1 MFGYIVPDKPNMY
14 MKDYSL
20 YRAFYCS
27 ICKYTG
33 KKFGQLMRFNTN
45 YDITFIAILLHNI
58 LDEKVELNSEICVLN
73 PLVKKSV
80 VKPNRLIEKSV
91 NLNLLLLD
99 YKLSD
104 DIIDTGR
111 IRKKLIK
118 FLIRRKVRKAARACP
133 EIHQR
138 IIQAIKEQIQ
148 VESAKTASVD
158 KAAHPFASMMKD
170 IIKILTADKYDDYIG
185 NIIYQLARFIYI
197 SDAYDDFEKDIS
209 NGEFNPL
216 VCCFQDAKTKEE
228 LQVKHR
234 EETEYMFKSAYN
246 EIKRNY
252 EFVNFSLSEGI
263 ITNILWYGL
272 KESMNKTLNNR
283 AHCAVKAANEI

>member
-1 MFGYIVPDKPNMY
+1 M
-14 MKDYSL
+14 
-20 YRAFYCS
+20 
-27 ICKYTG
+27 
-33 KKFGQLMRFNTN
+33 
-45 YDITFIAILLHNI
+45 
-58 LDEKVELNSEICVLN
+58 
-73 PLVKKSV
+73 
-80 VKPNRLIEKSV
+80 

-197 SDAYDDFEKDIS
+197 SDAYDDFRKIS
-209 NGEFNPL
+209 QMANLIRLYVAF
-216 VCCFQDAKTKEE
+216 KTRKQKRNCR
-228 LQVKHR
+228 LSTVK
-234 EETEYMFKSAYN
+234 TEYMFKSAYN

-252 EFVNFSLSEGI
+252 EFVNFSS
-263 ITNILWYGL
+263 
-272 KESMNKTLNNR
+272 
-283 AHCAVKAANEI
+283 AKA